1 MKIKLL
7 PLAIALGI
15 SSLSGQAIAWEGD
28 IRHDGNRAYAKDTD
42 GDIVRDSWGR
52 CVRTI
57 HWTKELATAKC
68 EGWPEPAPVAAAPA
82 PVVEPTPVAIVAK
95 PAPVVEPTPV
105 AMVAE
110 PAPVEEAPIA
120 VAKPLAFSGFFETNG
135 NKLTAQAQAKLDKYV
150 DYLKAHPTEGVVV
163 TGFTDDRGAAAYNQ
177 KLSEK
182 RAKAVQTYL
191 ESKGIAANR
200 ITAKG
205 MGESNPIA
213 DNNTAEGRAQNRR
226 VELEITQ

>member
-15 SSLSGQAIAWEGD
+15 TTLSGQAIAWEGD
-28 IRHDGNRAYAKDTD
+28 IRHDDNRAYAKDTD

-57 HWTKELATAKC
+57 DWKKDLAIAKC
-68 EGWPEPAPVAAAPA
+68 EGWPEPAPVVAAPA
-82 PVVEPTPVAIVAK
+82 PVAAPTPAPAPEPTPVAIVAA
-95 PAPVVEPTPV
+95 PAP
-105 AMVAE
+105 AA
-110 PAPVEEAPIA
+110 EAPIA
-120 VAKPLAFSGFFETNG
+120 VATPLAFSGFFETNG
-135 NKLTAQAQAKLDKYV
+135 NNLTQAAQAKLDKYV
-150 DYLKAHPTEGVVV
+150 DYLNAHPTEGVVV
-163 TGFTDDRGAAAYNQ
+163 TGFTDDRGAASYNQ

-191 ESKGIAANR
+191 ESKGISANR

-205 MGESNPIA
+205 MGESNPVA
-213 DNNTAEGRAQNRR
+213 DNATADGRAQNRR